1 MGIEIN
7 DNNRARLMGLGDFSI
22 TSALESAGGAILG
35 SAITQSGIGT
45 QIANQTSAAA
55 TKTTTSLFNQYK
67 WEFILGGILALVIL
81 GVVGYA
87 IWASGSHRNATKD

>member
-7 DNNRARLMGLGDFSI
+7 DNNRARLMGLGTFDF

-35 SAITQSGIGT
+35 SAIQQSGVGT
-45 QIANQTSAAA
+45 EIAKQASDAT

-67 WEFILGGILALVIL
+67 WEFILGGILAIVIL
-81 GVVGYA
+81 GIVGYA
-87 IWASGSHRNATKD
+87 IWASGLHHAIKE